1 MSDRL
6 TRREALRQIALAGAG
21 LALGARAAG
30 GAHAARSRPN
40 IVVILTDD
48 QRWDAMSCAGHPFV
62 RSPNMDRIAAEGA
75 RFTNA
80 FVTISLCSPSRA
92 NFLTSTYAHVNGVRT
107 NEGEEFPP
115 HLHHFPQILRSTG
128 YDTAFIGKWHMRAD
142 ANPRPGFDYWLSF
155 KGQGVYNDPQLNENG
170 REFKAQGYMTD
181 LLTDYAVRWLKG
193 PRSQPFCLYLSHK
206 AVHGPFT
213 PAPRHEKL
221 YRGVEVPKP
230 ASFDD
235 TFAGKP
241 EWIRASMVRG
251 ARREEWLNNKDKP
264 VPPSIPP
271 VAWHPRDQGRLNYYR
286 TLAAVDESVG
296 RVLDTLE
303 QMGALDSTAVVF
315 ASDNG
320 YFQGEHRRG
329 DKRLMYEESIRIP
342 LLMRYPPLI
351 RPGSRPADMILNI
364 DLAPTLLQIA
374 GVGVPDYMQGRSF
387 RQLLAGSDYR
397 PRQSFLYEYYRENW
411 LPGIP
416 TMFGVRTPRW
426 KYITYPEI
434 HDIDELYDLQRDPHE
449 MHNLAQD
456 AAYAPQLRVMK
467 EQLARLK
474 RDTDMTRGSPK

>member
-1 MSDRL
+1 MSERM
-6 TRREALRQIALAGAG
+6 TRREALRRMALAGGA
-21 LALGARAAG
+21 LALGAPLSDRA
-30 GAHAARSRPN
+30 GAADRPN
-40 IVVILTDD
+40 VVVILVDD

-62 RSPNMDRIAAEGA
+62 RTPHIDRIAASGA
-75 RFTNA
+75 RFVNA
-80 FVTISLCSPSRA
+80 FVTTSLCSPSRA
-92 NFLTSTYAHVNGVRT
+92 SFLTSTYAHVNGVRT
-107 NEGEEFPP
+107 NEGQEFGPP
-115 HLHHFPQILRSTG
+115 LRSFPALLRDAG
-128 YDTAFIGKWHMRAD
+128 YETAFVGKWHMRPD

-170 REFKAQGYMTD
+170 RDFKAQGYMTD
-181 LLTDYAVRWLKG
+181 LLTEYAVRWLQNQQLS
-193 PRSQPFCLYLSHK
+193 RPFCLYLAHK

-213 PAPRHEKL
+213 PAPRHANL

-235 TFAGKP
+235 TFADKP

-251 ARREEWLNNKDKP
+251 ARRDEWLKNKDVP
-264 VPPSIPP
+264 VPPSIAP
-271 VAWHPRDQGRLNYYR
+271 VKWRPRDQGRLDYFR

-296 RVLDTLE
+296 KVLDTLE
-303 QMGALDSTAVVF
+303 QMGALDSTVIVF

-320 YFQGEHRRG
+320 FFQGEHRRG

-351 RPGSRPADMILNI
+351 RAGSLPDPMILNI
-364 DLAPTLLQIA
+364 DLASTLLEIA
-374 GVGVPDYMQGRSF
+374 GVEAPPYMQGRSF
-387 RQLLAGSDYR
+387 RALLGGGPYR
-397 PRQSFLYEYYRENW
+397 PREAFLYEYYQEQW

-449 MHNLAQD
+449 MRNLALD
-456 AAYAPQLRVMK
+456 PSYAPELRVMK
-467 EQLARLK
+467 EELARLQRETAARK
-474 RDTDMTRGSPK
+474 